1 MLEIIQIICQI
12 WNILKIWKSYILDL
26 LLFDFIQCVAIVIVI
41 GIIGKA

>member
-26 LLFDFIQCVAIVIVI
+26 LLFDFIHSVLLLWL
-41 GIIGKA
+41 